1 MLGYTYIYFLGGF
14 NLENNV
20 RKVFSRIGL
29 ASAASII
36 VVYLAYNLLYLLFNI
51 VAPSIVNSTWFIYT
65 LNAVSFYLFGF
76 GVLYLIVKNM
86 PTFKNKVNK
95 NFSIGEIC
103 VIVII
108 AFAFMYISNFITVI
122 LAQVISLIF
131 GGGSNPLD
139 SMIDTNNLFLT
150 FIFVGLLAPIME
162 ELMFRK
168 IMLERLKGY
177 GDVISIIVTAV
188 MFGLFHR
195 NFYQFL
201 YATAIGLILAYIAL
215 KSGSVKYSILLH
227 VIINTFGSVI
237 APLLTK
243 MPIIGVAFLG
253 LFLLGVI
260 IAGIVLFSVFFK
272 KIKLSP
278 GMFNIKTGTLFN
290 CAFLNV
296 GMIIYIIICFIL
308 SVLVFFGI

>member
-1 MLGYTYIYFLGGF
+1 
-14 NLENNV
+14 
-20 RKVFSRIGL
+20 
-29 ASAASII
+29 
-36 VVYLAYNLLYLLFNI
+36 
-51 VAPSIVNSTWFIYT
+51 
-65 LNAVSFYLFGF
+65 
-76 GVLYLIVKNM
+76 M

-122 LAQVISLIF
+122 LAQVISQIF

-139 SMIDTNNLFLT
+139 SMIDTNNLFLS

-260 IAGIVLFSVFFK
+260 IAGIVLFSVF
-272 KIKLSP
+272 SRYS
-278 GMFNIKTGTLFN
+278 GNSTT
-290 CAFLNV
+290 
-296 GMIIYIIICFIL
+296 
-308 SVLVFFGI
+308 